1 MASITYGLTLLVTIK
16 PSPHFVL
23 PASPRDPFDL
33 KRLFDLVVS
42 SVALV
47 ILSPVLLVL
56 VWLVRR
62 DSEGPGIF
70 RQTRIGREGRSFTCF
85 KLRTMR
91 QGTPNR
97 PTHETSADTV
107 TRLGASLRRFKLDE
121 LPQLWNVA
129 KGEMSFVGPR
139 PCLPS
144 QNEVIEERRRRGVL
158 ALRPGITG
166 LAQIN
171 GVDMRT
177 PLRLAETDA
186 DYARTRSFFGDL
198 RIIIKTVL
206 GRGQGDHVK
215 A

>member
-1 MASITYGLTLLVTIK
+1 
-16 PSPHFVL
+16 
-23 PASPRDPFDL
+23 L

-42 SVALV
+42 SAALV

-56 VWLVRR
+56 VCMVRR
-62 DSEGPGIF
+62 DSDGPGIF
-70 RQTRIGREGRSFTCF
+70 RQTRIGREGRPFTCF
-85 KLRTMR
+85 KLRTMQ

-158 ALRPGITG
+158 RLRPGITG

>member
-1 MASITYGLTLLVTIK
+1 M
-16 PSPHFVL
+16 
-23 PASPRDPFDL
+23 
-33 KRLFDLVVS
+33 KRLFDFAVS

-47 ILSPVLLVL
+47 LLSPVLLVL

-62 DSEGPGIF
+62 ESAGPGIF
-70 RQTRIGREGRSFTCF
+70 RQTRVGREGRPFTCF

-91 QGTPNR
+91 QGTPDR
-97 PTHETSADTV
+97 PTHEMSADTV
-107 TRLGASLRRFKLDE
+107 TPLGHRLRSLKLDE
-121 LPQLWNVA
+121 LPQLWNVV

-158 ALRPGITG
+158 RLRPGITG
-166 LAQIN
+166 LAQIR
-171 GVDMRT
+171 GVDMST
-177 PLRLAETDA
+177 PVRLAETDA
-186 DYARTRSFFGDL
+186 EYARTRTFFGDI